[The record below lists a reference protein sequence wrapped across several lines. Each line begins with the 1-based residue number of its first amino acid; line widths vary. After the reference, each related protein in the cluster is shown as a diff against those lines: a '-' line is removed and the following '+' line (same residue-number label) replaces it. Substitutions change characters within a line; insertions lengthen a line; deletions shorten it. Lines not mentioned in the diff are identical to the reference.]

1 MIKRVFIVVIAC
13 ILFIFMLEMA
23 QGMLVE
29 QYAVESAMEQ
39 MEVSGDSYA
48 AMREYNMTMNLIVI
62 LETVIVSGSFLYLLY
77 NLRKEIKKNENV

>member
-1 MIKRVFIVVIAC
+1 MIKKVFIVVIAC

-48 AMREYNMTMNLIVI
+48 AMREYNMTMNFIVI
-62 LETVIVSGSFLYLLY
+62 LETVIVSGGFLYLLY

>member
-1 MIKRVFIVVIAC
+1 MIKRVFIVVIVC

-48 AMREYNMTMNLIVI
+48 AMREYNMTMNFIVI

-77 NLRKEIKKNENV
+77 NLRKEIKNNENV

>member
-77 NLRKEIKKNENV
+77 NLRKEIKNNENV

>member
-62 LETVIVSGSFLYLLY
+62 LETVIVSGGFLYLLY
-77 NLRKEIKKNENV
+77 NLRKEIKNNENV

>member
-13 ILFIFMLEMA
+13 ILFIFMLEVA
-23 QGMLVE
+23 QGMLVK

-48 AMREYNMTMNLIVI
+48 AMREYNMTMNFIVI
-62 LETVIVSGSFLYLLY
+62 LETVIVSGGFLYLLY
-77 NLRKEIKKNENV
+77 NLRKEIKNNENV

>member
-1 MIKRVFIVVIAC
+1 
-13 ILFIFMLEMA
+13 
-23 QGMLVE
+23 MLVE

-39 MEVSGDSYA
+39 MEISGDSYA
-48 AMREYNMTMNLIVI
+48 AMREYNMTMNFIVS

>member
-1 MIKRVFIVVIAC
+1 MIKRVFIVVIVC

-39 MEVSGDSYA
+39 MEVSGDSYV

>member
-1 MIKRVFIVVIAC
+1 MIKKIFIVVIVC

-23 QGMLVE
+23 QGVLVE

-39 MEVSGDSYA
+39 MEISGDSYA
-48 AMREYNMTMNLIVI
+48 AMREYNMTMNFIVI
-62 LETVIVSGSFLYLLY
+62 LETAIISGSFLYLLY

>member
-23 QGMLVE
+23 RGMLVE

>member
-48 AMREYNMTMNLIVI
+48 AMREYNMTMNFIVI
-62 LETVIVSGSFLYLLY
+62 LETIIISSSFLYLLY
-77 NLRKEIKKNENV
+77 NFRKEIKKNENV

>member
-39 MEVSGDSYA
+39 MEVSCDSYA
-48 AMREYNMTMNLIVI
+48 EMREYNMTMNFIVI
-62 LETVIVSGSFLYLLY
+62 LETVIASGGFLYLLY
-77 NLRKEIKKNENV
+77 NLRKETKKNENV

>member
-13 ILFIFMLEMA
+13 ILFIFMLEVA

-39 MEVSGDSYA
+39 MEVIGDSYA
-48 AMREYNMTMNLIVI
+48 AMREYNMTMNFIVI
-62 LETVIVSGSFLYLLY
+62 LETVIISGSFLYLLY

>member
-48 AMREYNMTMNLIVI
+48 AMREYNMTMNLMVI

>member
-1 MIKRVFIVVIAC
+1 MIKRIFIVVIVC

-39 MEVSGDSYA
+39 MEISGDSYA

-77 NLRKEIKKNENV
+77 KLRKEIKKNENV

>member
-48 AMREYNMTMNLIVI
+48 AMREYNMTMNFIVI

>member
-39 MEVSGDSYA
+39 MEISGDSYA

>member
-48 AMREYNMTMNLIVI
+48 AMREYNMTMNFIVI
-62 LETVIVSGSFLYLLY
+62 LETVIASGGFLYLLY
-77 NLRKEIKKNENV
+77 NLRKETKKNENV

>member
-1 MIKRVFIVVIAC
+1 MIKRVFIVVIVC

>member
-23 QGMLVE
+23 QGVLVE

-39 MEVSGDSYA
+39 MEVSGDSYT
-48 AMREYNMTMNLIVI
+48 AMREYNMTMNFIVI
-62 LETVIVSGSFLYLLY
+62 LETVIASGGFLYLLY
-77 NLRKEIKKNENV
+77 NLRKETKKNENV

>member
-23 QGMLVE
+23 QDILVE
-29 QYAVESAMEQ
+29 QHAVESAMEQ

-48 AMREYNMTMNLIVI
+48 AMREYNMTMNFIVI
-62 LETVIVSGSFLYLLY
+62 LETVIVSGGFLYLLY
-77 NLRKEIKKNENV
+77 NLRKEIKRNENV

>member
-23 QGMLVE
+23 QGILVE

-48 AMREYNMTMNLIVI
+48 AMREYNMTMNFIVI
-62 LETVIVSGSFLYLLY
+62 LETVITSGGFLYLLY

>member
-48 AMREYNMTMNLIVI
+48 AMREYNITMNFIII
-62 LETVIVSGSFLYLLY
+62 LETVIVSGGFLYLLY